1 MADEL
6 DELFAAPLGEFT
18 ATRNRIAKAL
28 RAEGRREEAEAVA
41 ALRKPSPAVWAVN
54 RLAREERSDVRGLV
68 KAAERLRA
76 IQSGH
81 RRGSFQEARE
91 AFAEEAARL
100 SERAIGLV
108 GGSGGASAD
117 VHRRVRETLT
127 AAASLEELNEPLLAG
142 RLTAEPEPIGFGAIG
157 AVAPSPKSAKG
168 GRSKAADSRRERAV
182 EERRRRQRVATLQA
196 ELRATNEEAARL
208 RSEAEQVER
217 RAAKLERELAALDA
231 KRRA

>member
-1 MADEL
+1 VADEL
-6 DELFAAPLGEFT
+6 DELFAAPLDEFT
-18 ATRNRIAKAL
+18 ATRNRLAKAL
-28 RAEGRREEAEAVA
+28 RADGRGEEADAVA

-54 RLAREERSDVRGLV
+54 RLAREERSAVRGLV
-68 KAAERLRA
+68 QAAERLRA

-91 AFAEEAARL
+91 AFAAEAAGL

-117 VHRRVRETLT
+117 VQRRIRETLT

-157 AVAPSPKSAKG
+157 SVASSAKAAKG
-168 GRSKAADSRRERAV
+168 DRSKAADSRRERAA
-182 EERRRRQRVATLQA
+182 EERRRRQRLKTLQA

-208 RSEAEQVER
+208 RSDAELVER
-217 RAAKLERELAALDA
+217 RAAELERELAALDA
-231 KRRA
+231 KRRS